1 MPIVLTDHPRLTR
14 RVTLR
19 SAIFFILPGQPY
31 DYGGVKR
38 QPRNITFGARSLVSK
53 CLPVM
58 YHLNQRTFES
68 CPMPNVCL
76 AGNELGHISA
86 GTPRYSTP
94 FGGDYVPIS
103 QSGKWPKPEL
113 WIWVAYP
120 TLLRTWKPR
129 PLLITREVVFARP
142 FWASMFVW
150 AWVGGST

>member
-1 MPIVLTDHPRLTR
+1 MLGAYSSDRPPPLNKASHSS
-14 RVTLR
+14 LR
-19 SAIFFILPGQPY
+19 DFFILPGQPY

-76 AGNELGHISA
+76 AGNELGHISG

-94 FGGDYVPIS
+94 FGGDYVPIL
-103 QSGKWPKPEL
+103 QSGKWPKP
-113 WIWVAYP
+113 
-120 TLLRTWKPR
+120 
-129 PLLITREVVFARP
+129 
-142 FWASMFVW
+142 
-150 AWVGGST
+150 